1 MLRIT
6 ATSRR
11 GTLALAAL
19 LLVATS
25 CGGDTTAD
33 APSMPASSDTAVTAV
48 DSVPA
53 TDPATDATTATTASE
68 VTASAATTPVATVT
82 VDMTDLAQC
91 LTGRW
96 TLGAE
101 QVQGVFDNTAL
112 ASVSGASVVTSGSGL
127 LDLRADG
134 TFTFAPSFALT
145 LTVDDEVA
153 EGQWS
158 GTQAGVWSAE
168 GTTLTMTDVSNDI
181 SGTITLFG
189 AVMPLP
195 QPASF
200 SGAAEIVD
208 CSPMTFETAVDS
220 PVGVISQVLVLA
232 E

>member
-53 TDPATDATTATTASE
+53 TDAATATTATE

>member
-33 APSMPASSDTAVTAV
+33 APSMPASSDTVVTAV

-53 TDPATDATTATTASE
+53 TDAATATTATE